1 LFFIVDVAPDAFLRD
16 ARRRQGCRSASGYAA
31 FAAGANAEAK
41 AAFAARWRR
50 KYKR

>member
-16 ARRRQGCRSASGYAA
+16 ARRRQGCRSASEYAA
-31 FAAGANAEAK
+31 SPPPPTPETK

-50 KYKR
+50 KHKR